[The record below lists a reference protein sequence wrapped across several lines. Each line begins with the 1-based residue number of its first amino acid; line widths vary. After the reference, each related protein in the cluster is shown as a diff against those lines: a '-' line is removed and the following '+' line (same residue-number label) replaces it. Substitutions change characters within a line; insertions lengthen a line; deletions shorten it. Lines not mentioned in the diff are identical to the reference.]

1 MKRHKR
7 KGIGNGEPF
16 DEAAVTAKIVAAA
29 RKIPNSTGVRVGVGD
44 DAAVWTP
51 RADYEAI
58 LTSDWFLEGTHFPR
72 NVHPAE
78 AIGWKCL
85 ARTVSDVA
93 AMGGEPR
100 CFLLNLALPTPIAGN
115 WLGQFL
121 RGLVRASKKFE
132 CPLAGGDT
140 SRGDRV
146 EINVTVIG
154 ETNKDRAI
162 RRSGARPGD
171 KIFVSGRLGEAELG
185 WRLIRRSRAAS
196 SSIRALL
203 RKHLY
208 PRPKLT
214 LGKWLADKRAA
225 TAMMDLSD
233 GLSSDL
239 TRLCD
244 ASGVGAR
251 IFENKIPVAGR
262 AFLRE
267 FRKREL
273 QEAAVHGG
281 DDYELL
287 FTASPVNAAKI
298 RAALFNGGIT
308 EIGEVTSAR
317 GIKLANGS
325 GAEIVLTAG
334 GWDPFRR

>member
-7 KGIGNGEPF
+7 KGIGNGEAF
-16 DEAAVTAKIVAAA
+16 DEAAVNVKIAAAA
-29 RKIPNSTGVRVGVGD
+29 RKTLNRTGVRVGVGD

-51 RADYEAI
+51 RADYEVI
-58 LTSDWFLEGTHFPR
+58 LTSDWFLEGTHFLR

-78 AIGWKCL
+78 SIGWKCL
-85 ARTVSDVA
+85 ARAVSDVA

-100 CFLLNLALPTPIAGN
+100 CFLLSLALPTPIAGN

-121 RGLVRASKKFE
+121 RGLVRASRKLG

-140 SRGDRV
+140 SRGDKV
-146 EINVTVIG
+146 GINITVIG
-154 ETNKDRAI
+154 ETKKDRAI
-162 RRSGARPGD
+162 LRSGARPGD

-185 WRLIRRSRAAS
+185 WRLIRGSRAAS
-196 SSIRALL
+196 SSVRALL

-208 PRPKLT
+208 PQPRLT
-214 LGKWLADKRAA
+214 LGKWLAEKRAA

-239 TRLCD
+239 TRLCET
-244 ASGVGAR
+244 SGFGAR
-251 IFENKIPVAGR
+251 IFEDEIPAARRG
-262 AFLRE
+262 FLRE

-273 QEAAVHGG
+273 REAALHGG

-287 FTASPVNAAKI
+287 FTASPVNAANI

-317 GIKLANGS
+317 GIKLVNSS